1 MIDADGRA
9 RRHEAALRF
18 CRLLFFATKKG
29 GCIQSGPRTDRDAPN
44 PGQGEGH
51 AKAARLAPACLPG
64 PRFVG
69 VSGGAEHGRASIV
82 CEVWRPSVAFSVHM
96 HACALTALSPSL
108 SVGATSQK
116 PAASTGAENC
126 KLGWK
131 PISQP
136 HTRERDAAAAWRGAS
151 NVRSAGGAFGLVA
164 LFSTVSQ
171 RLQRQ
176 LTRLEDAA
184 EHREPL
190 EVTVLIGEPRR
201 ARGGVAREIGPGG
214 PRRLH
219 RLPRRWDGGR
229 HLYGLLS
236 CGAALGPRALRSH
249 RGGRSRHA
257 TGRHSPGEEPTLGTP
272 WPCAVARASR
282 RVHRL
287 RRHAHGHRR
296 SDENSDRRSE
306 APAAAAARRG
316 LAAVAAAARCGGG
329 RGSRHLVPREARSAG
344 RPRRERNP
352 RATTRWRSCSS
363 WRASGSARGC
373 IS

>member
-1 MIDADGRA
+1 MRGRRDSLSPA
-9 RRHEAALRF
+9 WSSLGWRVRRRRAWVQ
-18 CRLLFFATKKG
+18 G
-29 GCIQSGPRTDRDAPN
+29 GHRSSVYSEN
-44 PGQGEGH
+44 
-51 AKAARLAPACLPG
+51 
-64 PRFVG
+64 
-69 VSGGAEHGRASIV
+69 GR
-82 CEVWRPSVAFSVHM
+82 R
-96 HACALTALSPSL
+96 HACALGVWSAPCMRSRSL
-108 SVGATSQK
+108 VGATSQPPQRERK
-116 PAASTGAENC
+116 IASSGGNQS
-126 KLGWK
+126 G
-131 PISQP
+131 SR
-136 HTRERDAAAAWRGAS
+136 TRERDAAAAWRGAS
-151 NVRSAGGAFGLVA
+151 SVAAGGAPGLVA
-164 LFSTVSQ
+164 LVPTVSR

-229 HLYGLLS
+229 HLYGLLP
-236 CGAALGPRALRSH
+236 CGAALGPRALRGH

-296 SDENSDRRSE
+296 SDEHSDRRSE

>member
-1 MIDADGRA
+1 MPTGAGA
-9 RRHEAALRF
+9 RHEAALRF
-18 CRLLFFATKKG
+18 VGSLFFATKNG
-29 GCIQSGPRTDRDAPN
+29 GCTAIGAPN
-44 PGQGEGH
+44 RPRRPKPRPGRGACEGGET
-51 AKAARLAPACLPG
+51 RSRLPG

-82 CEVWRPSVAFSVHM
+82 CEETFGRLLRP
-96 HACALTALSPSL
+96 HADALSPSL
-108 SVGATSQK
+108 GRRHI

-151 NVRSAGGAFGLVA
+151 NVRSAGGAPGLVA
-164 LFSTVSQ
+164 LFPTVSR